1 MADDAQ
7 FLSVQGTRARDLVVD
22 VQERFIKVATKTG
35 QVILEGKLE
44 EKVSWPSIKAKRVY
58 MCQDLCLQVWIGE
71 GLDARVHFSS
81 TGKFYCGRH

>member
-44 EKVSWPSIKAKRVY
+44 EKVS
-58 MCQDLCLQVWIGE
+58 
-71 GLDARVHFSS
+71 
-81 TGKFYCGRH
+81 